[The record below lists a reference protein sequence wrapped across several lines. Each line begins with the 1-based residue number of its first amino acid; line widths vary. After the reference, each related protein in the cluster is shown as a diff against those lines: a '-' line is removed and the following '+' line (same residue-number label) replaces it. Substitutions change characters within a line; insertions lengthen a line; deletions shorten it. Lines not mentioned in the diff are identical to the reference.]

1 MTHRRGGGLTCH
13 SVRGNLPF
21 VETYELVLDAL
32 GDRTRRQIVQ
42 VLRGGPV
49 AVGELAERIPV
60 SRPAISQHLKVLQ
73 ACRLVGYESVGTRH
87 LYRLDP
93 AGVRELRAWLDDF
106 WGGALEQFARYAV
119 EQAANEPPASPV
131 TEGDGS

>member
-1 MTHRRGGGLTCH
+1 
-13 SVRGNLPF
+13 VA
-21 VETYELVLDAL
+21 TYELVLDAL

-49 AVGELAERIPV
+49 AVSELAERIPV

-73 ACRLVGYESVGTRH
+73 ECQLVDYEPVGTRH

-93 AGVRELRAWLDDF
+93 AGIRELRAWLDDF
-106 WGGALEQFARYAV
+106 WGGALSQFGRFAAD
-119 EQAANEPPASPV
+119 QAAAGPSSPAA
-131 TEGDGS
+131 EGDEA